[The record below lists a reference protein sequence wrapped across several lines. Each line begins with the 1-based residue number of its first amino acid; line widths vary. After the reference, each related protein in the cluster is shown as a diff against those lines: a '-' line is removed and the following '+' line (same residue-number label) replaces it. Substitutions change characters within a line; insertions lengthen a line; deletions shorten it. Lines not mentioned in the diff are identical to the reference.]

1 MKQWFRIL
9 KIKFIR
15 RCGFKLTSNER
26 SELAYWITR
35 KVKMPISETLREMN
49 DD

>member
-1 MKQWFRIL
+1 MKRWFRIL

-15 RCGFKLTSNER
+15 RCGFKLTNSER
-26 SELAYWITR
+26 IELAYWITR
-35 KVKMPISETLREMN
+35 NVKTSVSETLRELN